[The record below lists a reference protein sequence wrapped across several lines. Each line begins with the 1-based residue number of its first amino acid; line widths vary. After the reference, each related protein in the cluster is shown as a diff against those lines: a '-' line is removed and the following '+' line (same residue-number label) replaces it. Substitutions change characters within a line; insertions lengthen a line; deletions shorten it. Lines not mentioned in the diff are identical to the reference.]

1 MSHLLEEYAKN
12 LGVKASRPITKDHF
26 FPIVV
31 DKYITITTEEHKP
44 AKHYKLYNIVLTLLK
59 PVFQANNI
67 KVVQLGQGKP
77 IQGVDHI
84 LNVSF
89 KQKCFILSNS
99 LLHLG
104 CDGVLSHAASAKNI
118 PTVNLFGN
126 TFPNTNRPLFSASKL
141 NVNLAPEWDNKP
153 CFNVQDPKSE
163 INKIKPE
170 DVASAILKLLKVD
183 GSINFETKHVGAT
196 FGQVAVEIVPTSFV
210 PINLGQDQ
218 SLFLRLD
225 YGYDERAFLQYAK
238 NHKITIITDKLIQP
252 HGLKDISGNVS
263 GLFIFVDP
271 SWNTIPE
278 SYFKILKSWNIPCS
292 LLVKD
297 KSHLGEIRNKYFDTL
312 VRLYN
317 PERPKVEGLKE
328 NTQFFSSK
336 RLLEGG
342 KEYLSYAHWKKGLDS
357 NNKVLD
363 SPDYWKELDH
373 FYIYEQN

>member
-26 FPIVV
+26 FPIVA
-31 DKYITITTEEHKP
+31 DNYITITTEEHKP

-141 NVNLAPEWDNKP
+141 NVNYDST
-153 CFNVQDPKSE
+153 NVS
-163 INKIKPE
+163 
-170 DVASAILKLLKVD
+170 
-183 GSINFETKHVGAT
+183 
-196 FGQVAVEIVPTSFV
+196 
-210 PINLGQDQ
+210 
-218 SLFLRLD
+218 SL
-225 YGYDERAFLQYAK
+225 
-238 NHKITIITDKLIQP
+238 
-252 HGLKDISGNVS
+252 SGNSLGFGIQV
-263 GLFIFVDP
+263 GD
-271 SWNTIPE
+271 E
-278 SYFKILKSWNIPCS
+278 S
-292 LLVKD
+292 
-297 KSHLGEIRNKYFDTL
+297 
-312 VRLYN
+312 
-317 PERPKVEGLKE
+317 
-328 NTQFFSSK
+328 
-336 RLLEGG
+336 
-342 KEYLSYAHWKKGLDS
+342 
-357 NNKVLD
+357 
-363 SPDYWKELDH
+363 
-373 FYIYEQN
+373 